1 MSALPAVLDLPV
13 HDAAERSLLGAVLVD
28 GSLLLRLDNLRPD
41 HFAVEAHGLVF
52 TAIRALADRGESVD
66 LVTVQSELER
76 TGRLERAGGAA
87 VLSSLVD
94 RVPDVEN
101 VESYGR
107 AVRDASRRRRLIFDL
122 VRQHAAL
129 AAGAPVEDVAA
140 NLGRVLGA
148 VTAPAESGIETD
160 EPGALTIPELLAKAF
175 RPREM
180 LLPPWLSSKSIAL
193 LYGPRGIGKS
203 RFIHAAGLSLSCGIE
218 IIPGWRP
225 ARRARV
231 LLVDGELPG
240 VELQRRFASLV
251 AAYGAEPGDYLRVVV
266 ADDLPHG
273 LPSLTSPPGQK
284 IVEDLLGDA
293 ELLILDNVST
303 LLPSADENDS
313 AAWQPAQ
320 DFLLHLRRRG
330 VSTCLL
336 HHSNKTGGQ
345 RGTSR
350 REDVVDTVLALR
362 TPEDA
367 DESDGSRFMVV
378 FEKHRGFHGKDALPF
393 VAELDGM
400 KWRRS
405 APEETR
411 LAIVERLTKAGSSVR
426 AIAEEMSIPKST
438 IHRLI
443 ARSKGGSK

>member
-1 MSALPAVLDLPV
+1 MSALSVLRDLPV
-13 HDAAERSLLGAVLVD
+13 HDSAERGLLGAVIID
-28 GSLLLRLDNLRPD
+28 GALLSRLDGLRPD
-41 HFAVEAHGLVF
+41 DFGSEAYGLIF
-52 TAIRALADRGESVD
+52 TAIRALAGRGEGVD
-66 LVTVQSELER
+66 LVTVQSELEK
-76 TGRLERAGGAA
+76 TGRLEHAGGSAF
-87 VLSSLVD
+87 LSALVD

-101 VESYGR
+101 VESYAR
-107 AVRDASRRRRLIFDL
+107 IVRDASRRRRLLADMDEGRRALEDGAL
-122 VRQHAAL
+122 VS
-129 AAGAPVEDVAA
+129 DVTA
-140 NLGRVLGA
+140 NLSRVLEA
-148 VTAPAESGIETD
+148 VTAPAGTAIETD
-160 EPGALTIPELLAKAF
+160 EPGALTIPELLKKAF
-175 RPREM
+175 RQRDM
-180 LLPPWLSSKSIAL
+180 LLGPWLSSKTIAL

-203 RFIHAAGLSLSCGIE
+203 RFIHAVGLSLACAIE

-225 ARRARV
+225 ARRVRV
-231 LLVDGELPG
+231 LLIDGELPG

-320 DFLLHLRRRG
+320 DFLLHLRRQG

-350 REDVVDTVLALR
+350 REDVVDAVLALK

-367 DESDGSRFMVV
+367 DESDGSRFTVV

-393 VAELDGM
+393 VAELDGVR
-400 KWRRS
+400 WRRS

-411 LAIVERLTKAGSSVR
+411 LAIVSRLNKAGKTVR
-426 AIAEEMSIPKST
+426 SIAEETGIPKST

-443 ARSKGGSK
+443 ERSNGRS